1 MTTVPKEDF
10 RALPHVLAFGAAGAA
25 IVGVFW
31 LGAVSSAGGADNALE
46 SVSFCSPLPNPTAP
60 SADPGLQA
68 EALVAHEIAP
78 NPVVALKA
86 HEVLTD

>member
-1 MTTVPKEDF
+1 MSSLSGSPEQRLWGF
-10 RALPHVLAFGAAGAA
+10 
-25 IVGVFW
+25 FW